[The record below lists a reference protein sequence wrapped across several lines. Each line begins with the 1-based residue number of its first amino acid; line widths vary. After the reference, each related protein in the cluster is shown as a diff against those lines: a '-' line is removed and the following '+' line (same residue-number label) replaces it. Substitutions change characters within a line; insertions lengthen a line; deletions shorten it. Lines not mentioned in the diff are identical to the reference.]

1 MPRRAEAERV
11 AARIF
16 ENPEQAL
23 DTLVREEL
31 GLDPDELGSPWG
43 AAFGSFLAFAIGAA
57 IPVVP
62 YLFGG
67 GTAVFVA
74 SLVLIRAALFV
85 VGDGVSL
92 LTGRSMLFRGA
103 RQLAIGAGAAA
114 VTYAVGT
121 LIGVGV
127 TG

>member
-1 MPRRAEAERV
+1 M
-11 AARIF
+11 F
-16 ENPEQAL
+16 ENPERAL

-43 AAFGSFLAFAIGAA
+43 AAFGSFLAFAIGAV

-62 YLFGG
+62 YLFGTG
-67 GTAVFVA
+67 SVA
-74 SLVLIRAALFV
+74 FAFSLGLSLVALFL
-85 VGDGVSL
+85 VGAGVSL
-92 LTGRSMLFRGA
+92 LTGRSMLFSGF
-103 RQLAIGAGAAA
+103 RQLGIGAGAAA

-121 LIGVGV
+121 IIGVGV